1 MFRFPARSLCVL
13 FIIAIAVS
21 AQAETVL
28 SWDELRARLDEHPTL
43 AAARADVSAADGA
56 RRAIAL
62 PNPEL
67 ELGAGTAEALTGDES
82 AETWEMGV
90 DIDFRPWGPFRLER
104 RAAGALRDS
113 AERDVQVT
121 GLELERELASR
132 FWGVARDQRLLELL
146 ERRHE
151 QVERIAEVA
160 RLRSELGET
169 RPADPLR
176 LEIELERVSDELRQ
190 AKLEARARRRGLA
203 LWLDLDPAADF
214 SVSED
219 LETLPILP
227 DLDRITASLDDHPIL
242 TSASLRRDA
251 AAAGHGAA
259 RAARLP
265 GIKLGAFV
273 EREMDAETRGVRASL
288 EIPLFN
294 MGGGAVA
301 QSAADLARAEHGRD
315 LLERNLRE
323 ALLHGHARAEFLRA
337 RVLSYR
343 NVILPKQRA
352 AVDTF
357 ERFYKV
363 GEESLL
369 ELLAARHD
377 LAAAETELLAA
388 RYEYRLALA
397 ELTTLAGGIDH
408 D

>member
-1 MFRFPARSLCVL
+1 
-13 FIIAIAVS
+13 
-21 AQAETVL
+21 
-28 SWDELRARLDEHPTL
+28 
-43 AAARADVSAADGA
+43 
-56 RRAIAL
+56 
-62 PNPEL
+62 
-67 ELGAGTAEALTGDES
+67 
-82 AETWEMGV
+82 
-90 DIDFRPWGPFRLER
+90 
-104 RAAGALRDS
+104 
-113 AERDVQVT
+113 
-121 GLELERELASR
+121 
-132 FWGVARDQRLLELL
+132 
-146 ERRHE
+146 
-151 QVERIAEVA
+151 
-160 RLRSELGET
+160 
-169 RPADPLR
+169 
-176 LEIELERVSDELRQ
+176 
-190 AKLEARARRRGLA
+190 
-203 LWLDLDPAADF
+203 
-214 SVSED
+214 
-219 LETLPILP
+219 
-227 DLDRITASLDDHPIL
+227 
-242 TSASLRRDA
+242 
-251 AAAGHGAA
+251 
-259 RAARLP
+259 
-265 GIKLGAFV
+265 
-273 EREMDAETRGVRASL
+273 
-288 EIPLFN
+288 

>member
-13 FIIAIAVS
+13 FFIAAAVS

-56 RRAIAL
+56 RRTIAL

-67 ELGAGTAEALTGDES
+67 ELGAGTAEALTDDES
-82 AETWEMGV
+82 ADTWELGV

-113 AERDVQVT
+113 AERDVQTT

-132 FWGVARDQRLLELL
+132 FWSIARDQQLLKLL

-151 QVERIAEVA
+151 QVERIADVA
-160 RLRSELGET
+160 RLRAELGET

-176 LEIELERVSDELRQ
+176 LEIELERVGDELRQ

-203 LWLDLDPAADF
+203 LWLDLDAAADF
-214 SVSED
+214 RVSED
-219 LETLPILP
+219 LETLPTLP
-227 DLDRITASLDDHPIL
+227 DLDRMAANLDDHPIL
-242 TSASLRRDA
+242 TSASLRLDA

-343 NVILPKQRA
+343 NVILPKQLA
-352 AVDTF
+352 AVNTF

-388 RYEYRLALA
+388 RYDYRLALA

>member
-13 FIIAIAVS
+13 IFISFGVS
-21 AQAETVL
+21 AQAEIVL
-28 SWDELRARLDEHPTL
+28 SWDELRARLDGHPAL
-43 AAARADVSAADGA
+43 AAAQAEVAAADGA

-67 ELGAGTAEALTGDES
+67 ELGAGTAQALTADET
-82 AETWEMGV
+82 ADTWELGLA
-90 DIDFRPWGPFRLER
+90 IDFRPWGPYRLER
-104 RAAGALRDS
+104 RAAGALRES
-113 AERDVQVT
+113 AERDLHAT
-121 GLELERELASR
+121 RLELERELASR
-132 FWGVARDQRLLELL
+132 FWGVAHDQQLLKLL

-151 QVERIAEVA
+151 QVDRIAEVA
-160 RLRSELGET
+160 RLRAELGET
-169 RPADPLR
+169 RPTDPLR
-176 LEIELERVSDELRQ
+176 LEIELERVNDELRQ
-190 AKLEARARRRGLA
+190 ASLEAKARSRGLA
-203 LWLDLDPAADF
+203 LWLDLDPTADF
-214 SVSED
+214 RVNED
-219 LETLPILP
+219 TDDLPALP
-227 DLDRITASLDDHPIL
+227 DLERLSANLNDHPTL
-242 TSASLRRDA
+242 VAAALRRDA

-265 GIKLGAFV
+265 GIELGAFV
-273 EREMDAETRGVRASL
+273 EREMDAETHGVRASL

-301 QSAADLARAEHGRD
+301 QSAAELALAEHGRD
-315 LLERNLRE
+315 LLERSLRE
-323 ALLHGHARAEFLRA
+323 ALLHGHARTEYLRA

-343 NVILPKQRA
+343 DVILPRQHA
-352 AVDTF
+352 AVDAF

-397 ELTTLAGGIDH
+397 ELATLAGGIDH

>member
-1 MFRFPARSLCVL
+1 MFRFPACSLCVL
-13 FIIAIAVS
+13 FLITFVAS

-28 SWDELRARLDEHPTL
+28 SWDELRAQLDEHPAL
-43 AAARADVSAADGA
+43 AAARAEVSAADGA

-67 ELGAGTAEALTGDES
+67 ELGAGTAMALTDDET
-82 AETWEMGV
+82 ADTWELGI
-90 DIDFRPWGPFRLER
+90 DIDFRPWGPWRLER

-121 GLELERELASR
+121 RLELERELTFR
-132 FWGVARDQRLLELL
+132 ILGVAHDQQLLELL
-146 ERRHE
+146 EHRHE
-151 QVERIAEVA
+151 QVERITEVA
-160 RLRSELGET
+160 RLRAELGET

-176 LEIELERVSDELRQ
+176 LEIELERVGDELRQ

-203 LWLDLDPAADF
+203 LWLDLDPAAGF
-214 SVSED
+214 RVSED
-219 LETLPILP
+219 LESLPTLP
-227 DLDRITASLDDHPIL
+227 DLDRLTAGLSDHPTLI
-242 TSASLRRDA
+242 SAALRRDA

-265 GIKLGAFV
+265 GIKLGAFT

-294 MGGGAVA
+294 LGGGAVA
-301 QSAADLARAEHGRD
+301 QSAAELARAKYERD
-315 LLERNLRE
+315 LLERHLRE
-323 ALLHGHARAEFLRA
+323 ALAKSHARAEFLRA
-337 RVLSYR
+337 RVLSYQE
-343 NVILPKQRA
+343 VILPKQHD
-352 AVDTF
+352 AVDAF

-388 RYEYRLALA
+388 RHDYRLALA
-397 ELTTLAGGIDH
+397 ELATLAGGIDH